1 MKLFHQQTSLIA
13 GLAFAAVWTIASSAD
28 AQCQRGQGSQGMSPN
43 SIASGSFM
51 RPMGPRM
58 PMNNPYAVLP
68 QQLNNFSQLS
78 NNSVSMTPA
87 QNRQALQAQYQAKM
101 ELIREK
107 KAAIKAANAS
117 RRKNKPITSTT
128 KSPVALLSHDHIHA
142 IELS

>member
-13 GLAFAAVWTIASSAD
+13 GLAFAAVWAIASSAD

-58 PMNNPYAVLP
+58 PMNNPYTVLP
-68 QQLNNFSQLS
+68 QQMNNFSQLS
-78 NNSVSMTPA
+78 NNSGSMTPA

-101 ELIREK
+101 ERIREK
-107 KAAIKAANAS
+107 KAANAS